1 MYFLL
6 HTLIK
11 KKKKKALPDLSL
23 SFFTFSLSLFF
34 FLLYFPQR
42 TIEPPKVGRYYNH
55 ENREEMNIQDREG
68 IFTFPEAIEENGGIT
83 VPDNPENQL
92 WK

>member
-11 KKKKKALPDLSL
+11 KKRPFQTYLSLFSL
-23 SFFTFSLSLFF
+23 SFFFF

-42 TIEPPKVGRYYNH
+42 AIEPPKVGSYYNH

-68 IFTFPEAIEENGGIT
+68 IFTFPEAIEESGGVT